1 MPITLSPQTL
11 KTLSTCFLFKNVD
24 EILME
29 QLCTDPRCEQISY
42 PRGATIFDEAHFR
55 RCLGILLTGEVLVE
69 KNTADGKRLNMTPL
83 TPGEC
88 FGAAAMYTQQQRYA
102 SLLTAKRPTQILYLP
117 QAVITWAMERSF
129 TITENYITYLSG
141 RIWFLSSRISALT
154 AGTAQ
159 QKLAV
164 YLIEQGDVA
173 ISMTDLSQQL
183 NLGRASL
190 YRAVEEL
197 EESGAILRDGKM
209 LKVLR
214 EDVLR
219 DVLTHI
225 SRDKTPAD

>member
-1 MPITLSPQTL
+1 MRALSVSDL

-42 PRGATIFDEAHFR
+42 PRGAVIFDEIHFR

-69 KNTADGKRLNMTPL
+69 KNTADGKRLNMTRL

-129 TITENYITYLSG
+129 TITENYITYLSD
-141 RIWFLSSRISALT
+141 RILSSRISALT